1 MKNENYEDR
10 LIKDLERMNNQ
21 VLANAILEAYCSEE
35 YIRDTDGTLVPKWL
49 ELLARA

>member
-1 MKNENYEDR
+1 MKNDYEMR
-10 LIKDLERMNNQ
+10 LLEDLEKMNNQ

-35 YIRDTDGTLVPKWL
+35 YVRDIDGTLVPKWL